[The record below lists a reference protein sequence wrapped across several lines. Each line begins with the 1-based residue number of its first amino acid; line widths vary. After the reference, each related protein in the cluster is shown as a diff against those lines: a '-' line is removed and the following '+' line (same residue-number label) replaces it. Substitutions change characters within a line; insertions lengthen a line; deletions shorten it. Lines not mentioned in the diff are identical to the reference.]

1 MDNSFDIKFG
11 ADTSGLEKGVED
23 AKDAVKDLDENI
35 EDIGKSV
42 KKTSN
47 GFSDLFK
54 EGNKGFEALDSITG
68 GYAEE
73 ILDLGSSLASAFKAG
88 VVGARALTVAL
99 VATGI
104 GAFIVLLGLVI
115 AYWGEIKGF
124 VTGVSKEL
132 GDQLEVLQD
141 QGEEQQYIVDLLN
154 ASDKILKLQGKSQLQ
169 INNLKIKE
177 LTTLF
182 EIKKAQLGNLKQQ
195 LEGAKTQEKVYRDLA
210 VKLVAFA
217 IAPIK
222 GIALAID
229 NLTGGATNL
238 ADKVDEL
245 AVSFTK
251 LVTPDLTTD
260 LTDEF
265 KALELETTKLE
276 NTIAGLELANIEL
289 NIDRPKDLEP
299 IEYTAFKSSI
309 GEIVNLL
316 DTDFITKGMDNFGAE
331 IAGKLAKGT
340 EAVKIKEAEMKIA
353 LENLNT
359 NARALIVD
367 GIASTL
373 GEVGVALGTA
383 LAEGTNVIDAIG
395 SALLQGVA
403 GVMSGFADLLIQ
415 FGTTALLYSFL
426 KKAITSDPTGAAAIA
441 AAPGLIAA
449 GIALKVI
456 SGAISGSMGGG
467 SGGGSGGGGGAS
479 SSSGGGRGSGGSV
492 NYGSGGSSGGFGS
505 VVFEIAGTKL
515 VGVLSKTLK
524 ENSALSGKLNV
535 TG

>member
-276 NTIAGLELANIEL
+276 NTIAGLELS
-289 NIDRPKDLEP
+289 NIDIAKRSLEP
-299 IEYTAFKSSI
+299 IDI
-309 GEIVNLL
+309 
-316 DTDFITKGMDNFGAE
+316 TDLQNSVKGIQDIFNAE
-331 IAGKLAKGT
+331 ITTPGLDGLPGRVDEAIKKTQEYLDATPIRERAQRIADALDEFNDSANDIIQNGISNTFAQMGEMIGQAMTEGGNIIKGAGSVLLAGLGGILVSLGKMAIQVGVGLIVT
-340 EAVKIKEAEMKIA
+340 KKA
-353 LENLNT
+353 LESLGG
-359 NARALIVD
+359 AGAIV
-367 GIASTL
+367 A
-373 GEVGVALGTA
+373 GVAL
-383 LAEGTNVIDAIG
+383 VAIG
-395 SALLQGVA
+395 S
-403 GVMSGFADLLIQ
+403 MFS
-415 FGTTALLYSFL
+415 
-426 KKAITSDPTGAAAIA
+426 KGAK
-441 AAPGLIAA
+441 GL
-449 GIALKVI
+449 G
-456 SGAISGSMGGG
+456 GSMG
-467 SGGGSGGGGGAS
+467 SGGGAGGAS
-479 SSSGGGRGSGGSV
+479 SSSGGGAGSGGSRA
-492 NYGSGGSSGGFGS
+492 YGSGGGGFSGGN